1 MAAIDLSAS
10 EDENGNPMTV
20 ETEALWNWKKNI
32 DLGIEKVKSKV
43 NDMKNSIPNRVEKFN
58 KENAPLDGSKHKTDD
73 KKEGGITFINCQSE
87 IGDLVI
93 LNDYMDTSRNKD
105 REDGDKGLVKSLLDA
120 DLIKRYNGTRFLNEL
135 KVGENDKVYW
145 EIDDYTK
152 QSGNYVEKVC
162 SIKI

>member
-73 KKEGGITFINCQSE
+73 K
-87 IGDLVI
+87 
-93 LNDYMDTSRNKD
+93 R
-105 REDGDKGLVKSLLDA
+105 KG
-120 DLIKRYNGTRFLNEL
+120 E
-135 KVGENDKVYW
+135 
-145 EIDDYTK
+145 
-152 QSGNYVEKVC
+152 
-162 SIKI
+162 

>member
-1 MAAIDLSAS
+1 
-10 EDENGNPMTV
+10 
-20 ETEALWNWKKNI
+20 
-32 DLGIEKVKSKV
+32 
-43 NDMKNSIPNRVEKFN
+43 
-58 KENAPLDGSKHKTDD
+58 
-73 KKEGGITFINCQSE
+73 
-87 IGDLVI
+87 
-93 LNDYMDTSRNKD
+93 MDTSRNKD